1 MKQKFNMWSSKRKLF
16 LAVIVVVMI
25 AVLAISFISFFKTEE
40 KNEAEEKKPYD
51 SMYNASRYFF
61 RVFYPDD
68 WDVGSDPYGFLLNSD
83 DGLVLELYPLQKIL
97 ATPVPTQPDGSATA
111 IPATPGSSSPT
122 SSATVDPRAGMERNP
137 DLTMFFYY
145 KEYDELYAYIK
156 TLLPAASAEPATK
169 TPEPPAPEST
179 GTGTDRPPDGS
190 PTPEQKKPPM
200 DLNVIADYVFS
211 RFKTDHES
219 AGYGYS
225 GKLTY
230 HAEDIEFVVLPY
242 SYILNNVEMKG
253 ELYVAARA
261 MSYYIIRVDGTK
273 AAFEKYNSVTQNILY
288 NMKFSVFEY

>member
-40 KNEAEEKKPYD
+40 TDEAEEKKPYD

-68 WDVGSDPYGFLLNSD
+68 WDVSSDSYGFLLNSD

-97 ATPVPTQPDGSATA
+97 ATPVPTPAVT
-111 IPATPGSSSPT
+111 ATPVPSSPT
-122 SSATVDPRAGMERNP
+122 SSATIDPRAGMERNS
-137 DLTMFFYY
+137 DLTMYFYY
-145 KEYDELYAYIK
+145 KEYDALYEYIK
-156 TLLPAASAEPATK
+156 TLLPAASAEPATP
-169 TPEPPAPEST
+169 TPEPPTPQSS
-179 GTGTDRPPDGS
+179 GTPLNGS
-190 PTPEQKKPPM
+190 PVPEQKKPPM
-200 DLNVIADYVFS
+200 ELNVIADYVFDQ
-211 RFKTDHES
+211 FKKDHES

-225 GKLTY
+225 NKRGY
-230 HAEDIEFVVLPY
+230 NAENIEFVVLPY

-261 MSYYIIRVDGTK
+261 MAYYIIRVDGTK
-273 AAFEKYNSVTQNILY
+273 PAFEKYNSVTQNILY

>member
-1 MKQKFNMWSSKRKLF
+1 MKRKFNMWSSKRKLF
-16 LAVIVVVMI
+16 LAVIVVAML

-40 KNEAEEKKPYD
+40 TDDAEEKKPYD

-61 RVFYPDD
+61 RVFYPND
-68 WDVGSDPYGFLLNSD
+68 WDVGSDPYGFLMNAD

-97 ATPVPTQPDGSATA
+97 ATPVPTQPDGST
-111 IPATPGSSSPT
+111 PAVTVTPVPSSPT
-122 SSATVDPRAGMERNP
+122 SSATADPRAGMERNQ

-156 TLLPAASAEPATK
+156 TLLPAGSAEPATPA
-169 TPEPPAPEST
+169 PETPAPEST
-179 GTGTDRPPDGS
+179 ATGTGATPDGS
-190 PTPEQKKPPM
+190 AAPEQKKPPM

-211 RFKTDHES
+211 QFQKDHEG

-225 GKLTY
+225 GKQTY

-242 SYILNNVEMKG
+242 SYILNNVERKG

-261 MSYYIIRVDGTK
+261 MAYYIIRVDGTK
-273 AAFEKYNSVTQNILY
+273 PAFEKYNSVTQNILY